1 MVIFE
6 GLIFTLFLLS
16 LIVFTA
22 CVLYKIIIYFNVKL
36 PIYREILFRINV
48 AIDTNKDCVD
58 YKFDNDSLFRDSN
71 LANVFAKE
79 FDKYCQKKCKKNL
92 DIKLKI
98 DSYNRLEFVKIHIL
112 SGDEGIRKIT
122 LEETI

>member
-16 LIVFTA
+16 LIVFTV
-22 CVLYKIIIYFNVKL
+22 CVLYQIIIYFNVKL
-36 PIYREILFRINV
+36 PVYREILFRINV
-48 AIDTNKDCVD
+48 AIDTNKDYVD

-79 FDKYCQKKCKKNL
+79 FDKYCQKNVKK
-92 DIKLKI
+92 
-98 DSYNRLEFVKIHIL
+98 
-112 SGDEGIRKIT
+112 T
-122 LEETI
+122 